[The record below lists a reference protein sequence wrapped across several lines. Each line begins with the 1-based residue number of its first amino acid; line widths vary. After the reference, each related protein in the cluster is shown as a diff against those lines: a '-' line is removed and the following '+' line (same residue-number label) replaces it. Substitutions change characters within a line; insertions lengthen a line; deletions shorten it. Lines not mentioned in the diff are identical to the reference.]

1 MNEFSEKE
9 IAILEGLVR
18 RRLNNE
24 ENRMRPDR
32 RNETSAEK
40 LHMRQN
46 SINELLVLL
55 EKLERKRLAV

>member
-1 MNEFSEKE
+1 MDEFSEKE

-18 RRLNNE
+18 RRLTNE

-32 RNETSAEK
+32 RNGVSPEK
-40 LHMRQN
+40 LQMRQN
-46 SINELLVLL
+46 YIGELLVLL